1 MQNSL
6 HSKRF
11 RNPVRRILMLLA
23 GIECATFGI
32 SCTALSGLGTTPISS
47 LPFVLSKIFPL
58 TFGTTTFILNV
69 FFVLIEAMLLRSRFT
84 VLNLLQI
91 PAVLVFG
98 LFIDLNMMLLG
109 AHAPDDW
116 VMGLAM
122 SVVGSVVLAVG
133 VFLQIRSKTIVQ
145 PGEGVVIV
153 YAAVLRKSFGTMK
166 VVNDVALVIIA
177 AILSLAVLGTITG
190 IREGTVIS
198 AFLVGFLVKGI
209 SHFFPEPKAGDPHQV
224 DIEPAGKS

>member
-1 MQNSL
+1 M
-6 HSKRF
+6 
-11 RNPVRRILMLLA
+11 
-23 GIECATFGI
+23 
-32 SCTALSGLGTTPISS
+32 
-47 LPFVLSKIFPL
+47 LSKIFPL

-69 FFVLIEAMLLRSRFT
+69 FFVLIEAVLLRSRFT

-98 LFIDLNMMLLG
+98 LFIDLNMWLLG
-109 AHAPDDW
+109 AHAPETW
-116 VMGLAM
+116 LTGFAM
-122 SVVGSVVLAVG
+122 SLLGNVVLAAG

-153 YAAVLRKSFGTMK
+153 YAAVLRKSFGTK
-166 VVNDVALVIIA
+166 KIVNDVSLVVIA
-177 AILSLAVLGTITG
+177 ALLSLAVLGTLTG

-209 SHFFPEPKAGDPHQV
+209 VHFFPEPKDQKPHQV
-224 DIEPAGKS
+224 HIGPGGKS

>member
-11 RNPVRRILMLLA
+11 QYPVRRILMLLI

-69 FFVLIEAMLLRSRFT
+69 FFVLIEAVLLRSRFT

-91 PAVLVFG
+91 PSVLVFG
-98 LFIDLNMMLLG
+98 LFIDLNMWLLG
-109 AHAPDDW
+109 AHAPESW
-116 VMGLAM
+116 PTGLAM
-122 SVVGSVVLAVG
+122 SLLGNVVLAVG

-153 YAAVLRKSFGTMK
+153 YAAVLRRSFGTMK
-166 VVNDVALVIIA
+166 IVNDVSLVVIA
-177 AILSLAVLGTITG
+177 AILSLLVLGALTV

-198 AFLVGFLVKGI
+198 AFLVGFLVKSI
-209 SHFFPEPKAGDPHQV
+209 VHFFPEPKDKEPHQV
-224 DIEPAGKS
+224 NLGAGGKS

>member
-11 RNPVRRILMLLA
+11 QNPVRRILMLLI

-69 FFVLIEAMLLRSRFT
+69 FFVLIEAVLLRSRFT

-91 PAVLVFG
+91 PSVLVFG
-98 LFIDLNMMLLG
+98 LFIDLNMWLLG
-109 AHAPDDW
+109 AHAPETW
-116 VMGLAM
+116 LTGLAM
-122 SVVGSVVLAVG
+122 SLIGNVVLAAG
-133 VFLQIRSKTIVQ
+133 VFLQ

-166 VVNDVALVIIA
+166 IVNDVSLVVIS
-177 AILSLAVLGTITG
+177 AILSLAVLGTLTG

-209 SHFFPEPKAGDPHQV
+209 VHFFPEPKDQKPHQV
-224 DIEPAGKS
+224 HIGSAGKS

>member
-6 HSKRF
+6 PSKRF
-11 RNPVRRILMLLA
+11 QNPVRRILMLLI

-69 FFVLIEAMLLRSRFT
+69 FFVLIEAVLFRSRFT

-98 LFIDLNMMLLG
+98 LFIDLNMWLLG
-109 AHAPDDW
+109 AHAPETW
-116 VMGLAM
+116 LTGFAM
-122 SVVGSVVLAVG
+122 SLLGNVVLAAG

-153 YAAVLRKSFGTMK
+153 YAAVLRKSFGTK
-166 VVNDVALVIIA
+166 KIVNDVSLV
-177 AILSLAVLGTITG
+177 AVN
-190 IREGTVIS
+190 
-198 AFLVGFLVKGI
+198 VK
-209 SHFFPEPKAGDPHQV
+209 
-224 DIEPAGKS
+224 

>member
-11 RNPVRRILMLLA
+11 QYPVRRILMLLV

-32 SCTALSGLGTTPISS
+32 SCTAHSGLGTTPISS
-47 LPFVLSKIFPL
+47 LPFVHSKIFPL

-69 FFVLIEAMLLRSRFT
+69 FFVLIEAVLLRSRFT

-91 PAVLVFG
+91 PSVLVFG
-98 LFIDLNMMLLG
+98 LFIDLNMWLLG
-109 AHAPDDW
+109 AHAPESW
-116 VMGLAM
+116 PTGLAM
-122 SVVGSVVLAVG
+122 SLLGNVVLAVG

-153 YAAVLRKSFGTMK
+153 YAAVLRRSFGTMK
-166 VVNDVALVIIA
+166 IVNDVSLVVIA
-177 AILSLAVLGTITG
+177 AILSLLVLGALTG

-198 AFLVGFLVKGI
+198 AFLVGFLVKSI
-209 SHFFPEPKAGDPHQV
+209 VHFFPEPKDKEPHQV
-224 DIEPAGKS
+224 NLGAGGKS

>member
-1 MQNSL
+1 MQKSL

-84 VLNLLQI
+84 VMNLLQI

-122 SVVGSVVLAVG
+122 SVGGSVVLAVG

-166 VVNDVALVIIA
+166 VVNDVALVICRD
-177 AILSLAVLGTITG
+177 SLACSPRHDYGHPGRHCNLRVSRGLSCK
-190 IREGTVIS
+190 RHF
-198 AFLVGFLVKGI
+198 AFLPGTE
-209 SHFFPEPKAGDPHQV
+209 SRR
-224 DIEPAGKS
+224 PASG